1 MTDFARTGQ
10 GLVHEGLH
18 AYETAVAGFVA
29 LERQAATLVPAGWL
43 RQGLELHARLTSDV
57 GTAVAAVV
65 RATVR

>member
-1 MTDFARTGQ
+1 MTNFPSTGR

-29 LERQAATLVPAGWL
+29 LEREAAALVPAGWL
-43 RQGLELHARLTSDV
+43 RRGLELHARFTSDV
-57 GTAVAAVV
+57 GTAVAAMV